1 MSFMELEL
9 RRAYYPNG
17 TNGSIFI
24 ADLFIAYSIE
34 LPWKDNHTQVS
45 CIPEGR
51 YALTKRYTLRFGKHA
66 ELVDVPGRSL
76 ILIHPANDALKELKG
91 CIAPVSILTDA
102 GKCLGS
108 RSALEILNS
117 FVYKAFAQG
126 EPVFIIIKS

>member
-1 MSFMELEL
+1 MELEL
-9 RRAYYPNG
+9 QRAYCPNG

-24 ADLFIAYSIE
+24 GDLFIAFSIE
-34 LPWKDNHTQVS
+34 LPWKDNHAQVS

-51 YALTKRYTLRFGKHA
+51 YALTKRYTLRFGKHL

-102 GKCLGS
+102 GKGLGS

-117 FVYKAFAQG
+117 FVYKAFAQD